1 MEFFLGYILAKVLAE
16 KIEVKET
23 KEDKDTTKIISNP
36 MLFQA
41 NHNAVS
47 KKIIETKEK
56 S

>member
-16 KIEVKET
+16 KIKIKET
-23 KEDKDTTKIISNP
+23 KELKNTTKIISNP

-41 NHNAVS
+41 DHPAVS
-47 KKIIETKEK
+47 KKKVEPMEK